1 MTYYI
6 YIYCHQNILT
16 IIKLVNFQFILE
28 KKIKGSHCLEQTE
41 MTLVMTKQT
50 EMTIVSERM

>member
-1 MTYYI
+1 MQYIMTYYI

-41 MTLVMTKQT
+41 MT
-50 EMTIVSERM
+50 RHH